1 LPYAIK
7 PAGKGLYKVVNT
19 ATGRVHAKG
28 TTKAKAQRQLTLLN
42 GLDEGFIKPEG
53 KKRGKV

>member
-7 PAGKGLYKVVNT
+7 LVGKGRYSVVNT
-19 ATGRVHAKG
+19 QTGRVHAKG

-42 GLDEGFIKPEG
+42 GIDEGFIKPKG
-53 KKRGKV
+53 KKGRR